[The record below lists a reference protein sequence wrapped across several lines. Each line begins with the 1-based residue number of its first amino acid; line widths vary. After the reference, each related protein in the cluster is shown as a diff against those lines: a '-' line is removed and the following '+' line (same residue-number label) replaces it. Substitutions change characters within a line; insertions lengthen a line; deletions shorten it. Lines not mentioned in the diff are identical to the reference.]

1 MYMNHQRSCSGI
13 SRLTS
18 HAASTEMFQTHLH
31 NRTGL
36 PTPRKGVVTVELA
49 MVLPIIFLFFFLAL
63 ELASINFARQTLGYA
78 AYEAARK
85 SSIPGVARTI
95 GEDEAMRQM
104 NLVGLG
110 EGAVIEID
118 NSEAAVTATITLP
131 SSGFSWGPVGY
142 FGSYTIRESCTVM
155 KE

>member
-1 MYMNHQRSCSGI
+1 MQ
-13 SRLTS
+13 
-18 HAASTEMFQTHLH
+18 QTAPY
-31 NRTGL
+31 NQTVI
-36 PTPRKGVVTVELA
+36 PDPRKGVVTVELA
-49 MVLPIIFLFFFLAL
+49 MVLPIIFLFFFMAL

-85 SSIPGVARTI
+85 SSIPGVAKTI
-95 GEDEAMRQM
+95 GVDEARRQM

-110 EGAVIEID
+110 EGAIIEID

-131 SSGFSWGPVGY
+131 STGFSWGPVGY
-142 FGSYTIRESCTVM
+142 FGTYNIRESCTVM